1 MTPIFFAL
9 PTYLTYRIWPFT
21 YNKPFDEFSLTS
33 ELYDLRKRPK
43 ERSLLQLAISYFSSV
58 GCSSSPNLLMGC
70 FDLRYNSF
78 YLIEVT
84 QMRAFVGK
92 GKWCWNIRSNR
103 RSTEWHFYEPALF
116 LPIVFQLNHS
126 LSSGSAQLG
135 KLPPICFSAVVG
147 RTNGRANI
155 DVLMPSPNYQGIFSN
170 FSKKISIGTG
180 REEGMLSFLCLIW
193 QFLSYHLFQKGSRSV
208 EIFSFGFS
216 RPATLPMKVVQQ

>member
-1 MTPIFFAL
+1 MTQIFFAL
-9 PTYLTYRIWPFT
+9 PTYLTFRIWPFT
-21 YNKPFDEFSLTS
+21 NDEFSLTS

-103 RSTEWHFYEPALF
+103 RSTVWRFIYEPALF
-116 LPIVFQLNHS
+116 MPIVFSLNHS
-126 LSSGSAQLG
+126 LSPASTPLG
-135 KLPPICFSAVVG
+135 KLPPLYFSAVVG
-147 RTNGRANI
+147 CPTVEEWCLDAK
-155 DVLMPSPNYQGIFSN
+155 YQLPRYF
-170 FSKKISIGTG
+170 F
-180 REEGMLSFLCLIW
+180 
-193 QFLSYHLFQKGSRSV
+193 QFL
-208 EIFSFGFS
+208 
-216 RPATLPMKVVQQ
+216 